1 MCGICGLLKLPG
13 QKPISRDMLQQM
25 SDLISHRGPD
35 DAGTYVSPN
44 ADIGLA
50 NRRLSIIDPSE
61 SGRQPFT
68 NEDGNI
74 WVVYNGET
82 YNYAEMRSYLQDRGH
97 SFHSNTDTEIIAHLY
112 EEHGVDCVRYMRG
125 MFAFALWD
133 QSEQRLFLARD
144 RLGIKPVYYAYT
156 PDAFLFASEIKCLLI
171 HPQLKRAVNDEA
183 LYHYLTFLT
192 TPAPQ
197 TLFKDIFK
205 LPSAHRAIINS
216 DGQIHVEEYWD
227 VFEGSNGDTSYSDAD
242 QADRVVDALRESVRL
257 RMVSDVPF
265 GALLSGGMDSSTN
278 VSLMAAEMDRPVQ
291 TFSIGYQGDD
301 VSDYNEI
308 GYARQVANRF
318 GAEHHETLIGR
329 EDLIRFL
336 PDLIYHQDEPIAD
349 PVCVPLYYVC
359 KLAKDNGTSVVQVG
373 EGADELFGGYWHWQ
387 AVLRLNQGPW
397 QAFGALPS
405 WVRQMTL
412 QLSRPMMN
420 DLRMEYLR
428 RGVAGEELF
437 WGGAIA
443 FGEDS
448 KREILTDETLRRI
461 GDLSSHEIVQKYRN
475 NFDARCPNPDYLKW
489 MSYLDLHMRLPELL
503 LMRVDKMS
511 MATSVEARVPFL
523 DHEFVQLVMSISQ
536 SQKMPGLR
544 TKHLLKQGVQG
555 LIPDHIINR
564 KKQGFRVP
572 ITQWFSDALGR
583 IAEQKLRDFC
593 KRTDYFRWSAVSKL
607 IYRQDDLVWY
617 LLNFVLWHELWIEG
631 VASEDLIQLR

>member
-13 QKPISRDMLQQM
+13 QKPISRDILQQM

-133 QSEQRLFLARD
+133 QSKRRLFLARD

-156 PDAFLFASEIKCLLI
+156 PDSFLFASEIKCLLT

-227 VFEGSNGDTSYSDAD
+227 VFDDSNDDTSYSDAD

-308 GYARQVANRF
+308 GYARQIADRF
-318 GAEHHETLIGR
+318 GAEHHETFIGR

-397 QAFGALPS
+397 KAFGALP
-405 WVRQMTL
+405 
-412 QLSRPMMN
+412 LS
-420 DLRMEYLR
+420 
-428 RGVAGEELF
+428 
-437 WGGAIA
+437 
-443 FGEDS
+443 
-448 KREILTDETLRRI
+448 
-461 GDLSSHEIVQKYRN
+461 
-475 NFDARCPNPDYLKW
+475 
-489 MSYLDLHMRLPELL
+489 
-503 LMRVDKMS
+503 
-511 MATSVEARVPFL
+511 
-523 DHEFVQLVMSISQ
+523 
-536 SQKMPGLR
+536 
-544 TKHLLKQGVQG
+544 
-555 LIPDHIINR
+555 LIHI
-564 KKQGFRVP
+564 
-572 ITQWFSDALGR
+572 
-583 IAEQKLRDFC
+583 
-593 KRTDYFRWSAVSKL
+593 
-607 IYRQDDLVWY
+607 
-617 LLNFVLWHELWIEG
+617 
-631 VASEDLIQLR
+631 

>member
-133 QSEQRLFLARD
+133 QSKRRLFLARD

-156 PDAFLFASEIKCLLI
+156 PDAFLFASEIKCLLT

-227 VFEGSNGDTSYSDAD
+227 VFDDSNDDTSYSDAD

-265 GALLSGGMDSSTN
+265 GALLSGGMDSSTT
-278 VSLMAAEMDRPVQ
+278 SADI
-291 TFSIGYQGDD
+291 FDWIS
-301 VSDYNEI
+301 
-308 GYARQVANRF
+308 
-318 GAEHHETLIGR
+318 GR
-329 EDLIRFL
+329 
-336 PDLIYHQDEPIAD
+336 
-349 PVCVPLYYVC
+349 
-359 KLAKDNGTSVVQVG
+359 
-373 EGADELFGGYWHWQ
+373 
-387 AVLRLNQGPW
+387 
-397 QAFGALPS
+397 
-405 WVRQMTL
+405 
-412 QLSRPMMN
+412 
-420 DLRMEYLR
+420 
-428 RGVAGEELF
+428 
-437 WGGAIA
+437 
-443 FGEDS
+443 
-448 KREILTDETLRRI
+448 
-461 GDLSSHEIVQKYRN
+461 
-475 NFDARCPNPDYLKW
+475 
-489 MSYLDLHMRLPELL
+489 
-503 LMRVDKMS
+503 
-511 MATSVEARVPFL
+511 
-523 DHEFVQLVMSISQ
+523 
-536 SQKMPGLR
+536 
-544 TKHLLKQGVQG
+544 
-555 LIPDHIINR
+555 
-564 KKQGFRVP
+564 
-572 ITQWFSDALGR
+572 
-583 IAEQKLRDFC
+583 
-593 KRTDYFRWSAVSKL
+593 
-607 IYRQDDLVWY
+607 
-617 LLNFVLWHELWIEG
+617 
-631 VASEDLIQLR
+631 